1 MATSPL
7 AFSKQTLVVAGITVT
22 VYSQPGATRPETPVV
37 VIFLLHGRTGSAR
50 KMEEFVPGIFE
61 GVTDA
66 YRSRHN
72 SAEGQPQ
79 DLCIVTF
86 VCA

>member
-37 VIFLLHGRTGSAR
+37 VMFLLHGRTGSAR

-61 GVTDA
+61 GVDA